1 MKDYLD
7 ISNNGQ
13 TTFKV
18 SNTSKAE
25 HLLKEKR
32 FDEAL
37 VEIDRLL
44 KNDENYENLNLK
56 GIILDNLS
64 RYGEAIGCFNKALR
78 LNNSEEIKIN
88 KANCFYHWAKVTF
101 FPEGNYDKALELINN
116 GMMTIPHSEDPSE
129 FYFLK
134 AEILEALNDL
144 VESHKAYLIAYGEF
158 ERLEEFEKQTDYLQN
173 TTDTLINIVGCD
185 FYGYTPEVGN
195 IVDLIRDED
204 NEHDSDA
211 IAVVVNEKTVGYV
224 ANSDYTL
231 IDEVKSASNIKNL
244 VFDNQKAEILF
255 IYLGEYVIAKLII

>member
-13 TTFKV
+13 ATFKV
-18 SNTSKAE
+18 SRTSKAE

-37 VEIDRLL
+37 AEIDRIL
-44 KNDENYENLNLK
+44 KDDEGYENLNLK

-64 RYGEAIGCFNKALR
+64 RYGEAIGCFNRALEQ
-78 LNNSEEIKIN
+78 NDSEEIKMN
-88 KANCFYHWAKVTF
+88 KANCLYKWAKISF
-101 FPEGNYDKALELINN
+101 FPEGNYDKALELINS
-116 GMMTIPHSEDPSE
+116 GITTIPDSEDSSE

-158 ERLEEFEKQTDYLQN
+158 ERLDEFEKQTDYLQN

-185 FYGYTPEVGN
+185 FYGYTPESGS
-195 IVDLIRDED
+195 IVDLVRDED

-211 IAVVVNEKTVGYV
+211 VAVVVSDKTVGYV

-231 IDEVKSASNIKNL
+231 IDEVKSASSIKNML
-244 VFDNQKAEILF
+244 SDDQKAEILF
-255 IYLGEYVIAKLII
+255 IYLGEYVIAKLI

>member
-13 TTFKV
+13 ATFKV
-18 SNTSKAE
+18 SRTSKAE
-25 HLLKEKR
+25 NLIKEKR

-37 VEIDRLL
+37 AEIDRIL
-44 KNDENYENLNLK
+44 KDDDGYENLNLK

-64 RYGEAIGCFNKALR
+64 RYGEAIGCFNRALEQ
-78 LNNSEEIKIN
+78 NNSEEIQMN
-88 KANCFYHWAKVTF
+88 KANCLYKWAKISF

-116 GMMTIPHSEDPSE
+116 GITTIPDSEDSSE

-185 FYGYTPEVGN
+185 FYGYTPVSGN
-195 IVDLIRDED
+195 IVNLVRDEE

-211 IAVVVNEKTVGYV
+211 IAVLVNEKTVGYV

-231 IDEVKSASNIKNL
+231 IEEVKSASNIKNQIS
-244 VFDNQKAEILF
+244 DDQKAKILF
-255 IYLGEYVIAKLII
+255 IYLGEYVVAKII

>member
-13 TTFKV
+13 ATFKV
-18 SNTSKAE
+18 SRTSKAE
-25 HLLKEKR
+25 NLIKEKR

-37 VEIDRLL
+37 AEIDRIL
-44 KNDENYENLNLK
+44 KDDDGYENLNLK

-64 RYGEAIGCFNKALR
+64 RYGEAIGCFNRALEQ
-78 LNNSEEIKIN
+78 NDSEEIQMN
-88 KANCFYHWAKVTF
+88 KANCLYKWAKISF
-101 FPEGNYDKALELINN
+101 FPEGNYDKALELINS
-116 GMMTIPHSEDPSE
+116 GISTIPDSADSSE

-185 FYGYTPEVGN
+185 FYGYTPAVGN
-195 IVDLIRDED
+195 IVNLIRDED

-211 IAVVVNEKTVGYV
+211 IAVLVNEKTVGYV

-231 IDEVKSASNIKNL
+231 IEEVKSASNIKNQIL
-244 VFDNQKAEILF
+244 DDQKAEILF
-255 IYLGEYVIAKLII
+255 IYLGEYVVAKLI